1 MNVTRLKSSLETN
14 SFWRFAPQLG
24 GGEVSGNYPR
34 IMEEERGTSSYLAN
48 PIQAQLK
55 FKIKTTSVL
64 TQIRKGRKG
73 HCTSY
78 PTEQTQFAHIFTKK
92 LVFCTI
98 PAVLGHYTQVFD
110 IIMRFETF
118 SPQWTSTLY
127 SGWRVFLFHL
137 GMVHVTA
144 GVSHYPIPTK
154 DQTCKKCKNEHK
166 QTFCLGEISIKTQ
179 KFNIKILK
187 LT

>member
-64 TQIRKGRKG
+64 IQIWKGRKG
-73 HCTSY
+73 HCSSAY
-78 PTEQTQFAHIFTKK
+78 PTEQTQFAHIFTAK

-98 PAVLGHYTQVFD
+98 PAVLGHYAQVFD

-118 SPQWTSTLY
+118 NPQWTYILAGGSSCFT
-127 SGWRVFLFHL
+127 SVWSMWQL
-137 GMVHVTA
+137 G
-144 GVSHYPIPTK
+144 YPIIPYP
-154 DQTCKKCKNEHK
+154 Q
-166 QTFCLGEISIKTQ
+166 KTRHA
-179 KFNIKILK
+179 KSVRMSTSK
-187 LT
+187 LSASEKLA

>member
-73 HCTSY
+73 HCSSY
-78 PTEQTQFAHIFTKK
+78 PTEQTQFAHTFTAK
-92 LVFCTI
+92 LVFCTLT
-98 PAVLGHYTQVFD
+98 AVIEHYAGCLISLCVLKPLTPSGPIFLLEGRLV
-110 IIMRFETF
+110 
-118 SPQWTSTLY
+118 SPQYCPCDSWGIPL
-127 SGWRVFLFHL
+127 
-137 GMVHVTA
+137 
-144 GVSHYPIPTK
+144 SHT
-154 DQTCKKCKNEHK
+154 HK
-166 QTFCLGEISIKTQ
+166 RPDMQ
-179 KFNIKILK
+179 KV
-187 LT
+187 